1 MRERNEFLNFLF
13 RHGNLQDKE
22 DSDLQDAKATMIPEK
37 NVLYVTFVKPLNSTD
52 PDHVSIGTSDGLF
65 YYSDGPSQ
73 LLQIKKHVWLNN
85 GEPINFNALETMYV
99 KFK

>member
-1 MRERNEFLNFLF
+1 
-13 RHGNLQDKE
+13 
-22 DSDLQDAKATMIPEK
+22 MIPEK
-37 NVLYVTFVKPLNSTD
+37 NILYVTFVKPLNSTD
-52 PDHVSIGTSDGLF
+52 PDYVSIGTSDGLF